1 VRFLG
6 IDPGLRVTGYGCVE
20 GSGLRNG
27 AKLVEAGAIRLVRAS
42 KAGAGAEEEAGEV
55 ADAASVSSRLVEL
68 EGDVIGI
75 LDRLRPDVCAVE
87 ALFSHY
93 KHPATAIVMGH
104 ARGVIL
110 LCLRRAGVKLV
121 ELRPAEV
128 KKSMCG
134 NGQAKKAQVQL
145 AVQARFGLAE
155 VPKPPDVADAIA
167 IALCASE
174 RAERGESAFG
184 IRQ

>member
-20 GSGLRNG
+20 GTGLRNG

-42 KAGAGAEEEAGEV
+42 KTGAEEEAGEV

-184 IRQ
+184 IGR

>member
-1 VRFLG
+1 MRFLG

-20 GSGLRNG
+20 GTGVRGG

-42 KAGAGAEEEAGEV
+42 KTGADEDAGER

-110 LCLRRAGVKLV
+110 LCLRRAGAKLV

-174 RAERGESAFG
+174 RAGRGESAFG

>member
-1 VRFLG
+1 MRFLG

-20 GSGLRNG
+20 GTGLRGG

-42 KAGAGAEEEAGEV
+42 KTGAEEEPGEV

-174 RAERGESAFG
+174 RAGRGESAFG